1 MIDFRLDER
10 GDILLSSP
18 EEYDTFRID
27 FAIKDYPLMLITFN
41 TNDEA
46 DEAIKADNILEIQFY
61 TDETETVHGK
71 KLETVIEDKEKAQ
84 SMAIRLKTELG
95 ELDDLYY
102 NFGSELA
109 YYRHLDLLNDT
120 YWSKI
125 EEKIKTAIS
134 DVVPYNESSVTISRI
149 EGESNLKNE
158 TIHILITENENSI
171 NQVFYA

>member
-10 GDILLSSP
+10 GDIILSSP

-27 FAIKDYPLMLITFN
+27 FAIKDYPLMLITFT
-41 TNDEA
+41 TNGEA
-46 DEAIKADNILEIQFY
+46 DESKNADNILEIQFY
-61 TDETETVHGK
+61 TDEIEIAHGK
-71 KLETVIEDKEKAQ
+71 KLETVIEDEEKAQ
-84 SMAIRLKTELG
+84 SIAIRLKTELG

-125 EEKIKTAIS
+125 EEKIKTAII
-134 DVVPYNESSVTISRI
+134 DIVPYAESRVAISKV
-149 EGESNLKNE
+149 EGEGSYKNTTLCISIE
-158 TIHILITENENSI
+158 VNNI
-171 NQVFYA
+171 NQILYI